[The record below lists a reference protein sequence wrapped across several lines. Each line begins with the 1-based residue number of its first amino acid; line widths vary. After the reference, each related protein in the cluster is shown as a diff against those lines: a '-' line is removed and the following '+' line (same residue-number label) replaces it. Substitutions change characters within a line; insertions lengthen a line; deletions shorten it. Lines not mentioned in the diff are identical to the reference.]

1 MSVPL
6 KLAQAAVAAVPR
18 SVGRSRALLMGP
30 CRAIRMPQ
38 RLAVAVTTYGDG
50 QRDCID
56 YNPFKISCLWAST
69 DGIPVAQRIGVA
81 PDEPRSEG
89 AQWSREGPMKA
100 LIGGGIGAAAPAG
113 APTPPPSPAAPASAR
128 APAGPLYVDC
138 DNGPLVLA
146 RPVPPGQQYSQVE
159 CA

>member
-100 LIGGGIGAAAPAG
+100 LIGGAIGAAALGGALLLANTRSTAPAVQ
-113 APTPPPSPAAPASAR
+113 AYNPATTVAPASAL
-128 APAGPLYVDC
+128 APAGPL
-138 DNGPLVLA
+138 
-146 RPVPPGQQYSQVE
+146 
-159 CA
+159 